1 MENVSPGLG
10 MGRKDLVTWSGGD
23 SSGY

>member
-1 MENVSPGLG
+1 MEKVSQGLG
-10 MGRKDLVTWSGGD
+10 MGRKDFVTWSGGD